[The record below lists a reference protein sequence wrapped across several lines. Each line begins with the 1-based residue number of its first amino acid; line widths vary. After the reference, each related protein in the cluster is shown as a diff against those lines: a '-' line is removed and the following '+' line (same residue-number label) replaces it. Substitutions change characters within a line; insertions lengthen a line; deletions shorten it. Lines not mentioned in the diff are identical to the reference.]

1 MAKCFFAHCV
11 IYTTFIKKCN
21 IFVFLAE
28 HAATCNGLEEL
39 TMDTC
44 PICNQ
49 DYPPE
54 QLPEHAQDCA
64 QAWYD

>member
-1 MAKCFFAHCV
+1 MKISFF
-11 IYTTFIKKCN
+11 FL
-21 IFVFLAE
+21 FLAE